1 MTMTSITSASCKK
14 GYMQIRKCDE
24 EKFRA
29 EFMEMFGLRSRL
41 SFYNRING
49 RTEPKLSEIQKIS
62 ALFKKYGVTDIWGE

>member
-1 MTMTSITSASCKK
+1 MTDIKSASCKK
-14 GYMQIRKCDE
+14 GYRQLRKCDE

-29 EFMEMFGLRSRL
+29 EFMGLFNIRTKQ

-49 RTEPKLSEIQKIS
+49 KHEPKFSEIQKIS